1 MFIMLVG
8 ISGSGKSTYAEN
20 LCKNNAFGRDM
31 VIVSS
36 DGVRKELYGDE
47 SIQREHNKVFSICHG
62 RILESLNE
70 GKVVIFDATNLQYKN
85 RKTILD
91 KIPNGVKKH
100 CIVFATPSEI
110 AKENN
115 LKRERN
121 VPEEVIDRQLRTF
134 EVPVKAESF
143 DTIEIIRHFEPV
155 DLHKIYFQTNFF
167 NQENSH
173 HSLTLGEHLI
183 AAARYLA
190 GKCDYRIVRAAALHD
205 IGKLYTKTFY
215 TMKGEK
221 TEDAH
226 YYGHPNIGAYV
237 FLCSEHSDIDTA
249 ALICYHM
256 QPFFSAS
263 ERSQEKWKKRLGPEL
278 WNDILLLHEADLAA
292 H

>member
-1 MFIMLVG
+1 MVTFMMLVG
-8 ISGSGKSTYAEN
+8 VAASGKSTFAKEHD
-20 LCKNNAFGRDM
+20 KKEW

-36 DGVRKELYGDE
+36 DEIRKDIYGKE
-47 SIQREHNKVFSICHG
+47 EIQGDPALVFKIAHEE
-62 RILESLNE
+62 ILFSLVC
-70 GKVVIFDATNLQYKN
+70 GHSVIFDATNLTYKN
-85 RKTILD
+85 RKAILD
-91 KIPNGVKKH
+91 KIPSGVRKN
-100 CIVFATPSEI
+100 CVVFATPIEDL
-110 AKENN
+110 KKNN
-115 LKRERN
+115 AARDRQ

-134 EVPVKAESF
+134 EVPVKTEGF
-143 DTIEIIRHFEPV
+143 DTIEIIRRFKPV
-155 DLHKIYFQTNFF
+155 DLHEIYFQTNFF

-237 FLCSEHSDIDTA
+237 FLCSQNSDIDTA

-263 ERSQEKWKKRLGPEL
+263 EKSQVKWKKRLGSEL